1 MSSAQRHQ
9 STLDD
14 PDLFMAMEDLELA
27 ARGIV
32 EGALHGLHRSP
43 YLGFSAEFDA
53 HREYRP
59 GDDLRHVNWNLWA
72 RTDRLYVKQ
81 FKSDTNLNLYLLVD
95 CSASMGCAHGPSP
108 KGRYGAR
115 AAAALAYLSLLAR
128 DAPGVFL
135 VGGGVRDHVPPR
147 VRPGQLREIA
157 ALLDRAPMEG
167 RTRLAAELEE
177 VLQLCRRR
185 GIVVLIS
192 DLFDDMEGVF
202 RGLDNL
208 RFYGHEV
215 ILLQVLDP
223 WEEQLPEQGQF
234 EFRDLETDERVRTET
249 GAVRDAVHQEVAA
262 WREDVHRRCLDA
274 GMDWFFTTTQDPL
287 ADVLI
292 RYLLWRSGML

>member
-1 MSSAQRHQ
+1 
-9 STLDD
+9 
-14 PDLFMAMEDLELA
+14 MAMDDLELV
-27 ARGIV
+27 ARGVV

-53 HREYRP
+53 HREYQP

-81 FKSDTNLNLYLLVD
+81 FKSDTNLNLYLLMD
-95 CSASMGCAHGPSP
+95 CSASMGCAHGPAP

-135 VGGGVRDHVPPR
+135 IGGGVRDHVPPK
-147 VRPGQLREIA
+147 VRPGQLREVV
-157 ALLDRAPMEG
+157 ALLDQAQTQG
-167 RTRLAAELEE
+167 QSQLATELDE

-192 DLFDDMEGVF
+192 DLFDDVDGIF
-202 RGLDNL
+202 RGLNNL

-215 ILLQVLDP
+215 ILLQILDP
-223 WEEQLPEQGQF
+223 WEEHLPEQGQF

-249 GAVRDAVHQEVAA
+249 AAVRAAVHRDLAA
-262 WREDVHRRCLDA
+262 WRRDLERRCLEA
-274 GMDWFFTTTQDPL
+274 GMDWLSATTREPL
-287 ADVLI
+287 TEVLI
-292 RYLLWRSGML
+292 GYLLRRSGMM

>member
-1 MSSAQRHQ
+1 
-9 STLDD
+9 
-14 PDLFMAMEDLELA
+14 MAMDDLELV
-27 ARGIV
+27 ARGVV

-53 HREYRP
+53 HREYQP

-81 FKSDTNLNLYLLVD
+81 FKSDTNLNLYLLMD
-95 CSASMGCAHGPSP
+95 CSASMGCAHGPAP

-135 VGGGVRDHVPPR
+135 IGGGVRDHVPPK
-147 VRPGQLREIA
+147 VRPGQLREVV
-157 ALLDRAPMEG
+157 ALLDQAPAQG
-167 RTRLAAELEE
+167 RSQLAAELDE

-192 DLFDDMEGVF
+192 DLFDDVDAIF
-202 RGLDNL
+202 RGLNNL
-208 RFYGHEV
+208 RYYGHEV
-215 ILLQVLDP
+215 ILLQILDP
-223 WEEQLPEQGQF
+223 WEEHLPEQGQF

-249 GAVRDAVHQEVAA
+249 AAVRAAVHRDLTA
-262 WREDVHRRCLDA
+262 WRQDLERRCLES
-274 GMDWFFTTTQDPL
+274 GMDWLSATTREPL
-287 ADVLI
+287 TDVLI
-292 RYLLWRSGML
+292 GYLLRRSGMM